1 MIVIFIDKIEDF
13 LFFLEKRIMNEVFYE
28 IKDVKNQSDLSSELN
43 KEVVF
48 HFLAKAGDTLILYET
63 KQIFSLVNDKEIS
76 NELISSMQKIFSQTD
91 PSLKLIN
98 GKIREIFLSYSH

>member
-1 MIVIFIDKIEDF
+1 MDEI
-13 LFFLEKRIMNEVFYE
+13 FYE
-28 IKDVKNQSDLSSELN
+28 IKDVKNQSDLSLDIK
-43 KEVVF
+43 KEVIL

-63 KQIFSLVNDKEIS
+63 KQTIS
-76 NELISSMQKIFSQTD
+76 KANNEDINKDVIESIQAIFSQVD